1 MNAVSRLGAYGV
13 VLALAFGVG
22 SVLGA
27 AIGPVNTAADAAAG
41 GATRHDDANST
52 GHLTTPGPTDKHE

>member
-27 AIGPVNTAADAAAG
+27 AIGPVNTAADAA
-41 GATRHDDANST
+41 TRHDDTTSA
-52 GHLTTPGPTDKHE
+52 GHLSTPGPTEEHE

>member
-27 AIGPVNTAADAAAG
+27 AIGPVDTAVDA
-41 GATRHDDANST
+41 ATRHDDAPRRVISRP
-52 GHLTTPGPTDKHE
+52 LA